1 MTRDEIPYRVIR
13 YSSLGYSAKRITEI
27 CGCSFTEA
35 LIAKGSLKRTDH
47 ESLSTVPKIRVGAG
61 SEA

>member
-13 YSSLGYSAKRITEI
+13 YSNLGYSAKRLVEI
-27 CGCSFTEA
+27 FGCSFTEA

-47 ESLSTVPKIRVGAG
+47 ESLQAVSEKRVGTG